1 MQIRLIA
8 APLNGTLVLIVYVAG
23 WGVAN
28 FPTALLEVALA
39 VAAALATWYALR
51 KAGRPNWMIPLKVRR
66 SERLL
71 SS

>member
-8 APLNGTLVLIVYVAG
+8 AALNGTLVLIVYVAG

-51 KAGRPNWMIPLKVRR
+51 KAGPKWMIPLKARR
-66 SERLL
+66 SGRGLL
-71 SS
+71 R